1 MKLSAACRIA
11 SLSGLSG
18 MLPVHRIL
26 GGFGSSLVAS
36 HEGEESIMAVL
47 LFHSH
52 VLNASNFSL
61 TV

>member
-1 MKLSAACRIA
+1 
-11 SLSGLSG
+11 